1 MERQNAIPQPRAR
14 RGSLLKQSVALLV
27 ALAMAA
33 SFLGVPT
40 AFAVEGAAANAGS
53 IADTGNT
60 ANAGNTA
67 GAGAVAGAGDG
78 SQEPIVIVH
87 TNDVHCAVD
96 DNLGYAKL
104 ASYADSLE
112 EQYGEDRVTLVD
124 AGDAVQGNVIGT
136 LSQGEYLVDLM
147 NAVDYD
153 IAVPGN
159 HEFDYGMAQFNTL
172 VALSNAKYLSCNLTD
187 LRTGETVLDPYT
199 IVDYG
204 TGEDAIQVAY
214 VGISTPETLTKSSPN
229 TFKDESGAY
238 VYGFC
243 QDETG
248 DALYGAVQSAVDA
261 ARAEGADYVVAV
273 SHLGQEG
280 ITHQWRSDA
289 VVEHTT
295 GIDALIDGHSHEAYV
310 QDDVRNAAGAAV
322 PVVQTG
328 YGLQNIGTVTIE
340 PDTGEVSAQLVS
352 EWDGTDADVAAA
364 VQDVRDELAETTEQV
379 IGSSE
384 HKLVA
389 IEDDGF
395 AWAVRHR
402 ETNLGDF
409 VADAYLYAARSL
421 GYDADLAF
429 VNGGG
434 LRADVA
440 QGDVTY
446 GDLIN
451 VNPYSN
457 QLVHLEATGQQI
469 LDALELGARNLPES
483 AGGFL
488 QVAGVT
494 YTIRAD
500 IPSSVRLDD
509 EGRFAG
515 VAGEYRVRDVTVG
528 GEPLDLE
535 RTYGLVSISYL
546 VEEGGDGMTMFT
558 DDATLIGLDSEALIE
573 YIQDGL
579 GGVIGEQYAEEGGQ
593 GRVRIVDHGPSAD
606 DPCARFTD
614 VDRSA
619 WYHDAI
625 DWALE
630 NGALHGIGGTDLMMP
645 DADLSRAQMATIL
658 HNLEGNP
665 AADPTGAAAFAD
677 CDAGAWYAEAVAWA
691 RGAGVLTGY
700 DNGLFG
706 PNDALTR
713 EQAAAVIMRWA
724 AGQGED
730 VSARADL
737 AAFPDAG
744 EVSPWADDAMSWA
757 VAAGVLEGVEQ
768 PDGQCVLNAQDAVT
782 RAEMAALLMRLM

>member
-1 MERQNAIPQPRAR
+1 MERHNATSQPRAR
-14 RGSLLKQSVALLV
+14 RGSLFDRSIALLV

-33 SFLGVPT
+33 SFLGMPS
-40 AFAVEGAAANAGS
+40 AFAVEGATT
-53 IADTGNT
+53 DT
-60 ANAGNTA
+60 A
-67 GAGAVAGAGDG
+67 AGDG
-78 SQEPIVIVH
+78 SQGPIVIVH

-112 EQYGEDRVTLVD
+112 AQYGEDRVTLVD

-136 LSQGEYLVDLM
+136 LSQGEYLVDIM
-147 NAVDYD
+147 NAVGYD

-159 HEFDYGMAQFNTL
+159 HEFDYGMTQFNTL
-172 VALSNAKYLSCNLTD
+172 VALSNVKYLSCNFTD

-204 TGEDAIQVAY
+204 TGEDAVQVAY

-238 VYGFC
+238 IYGFC

-248 DALYGAVQSAVDA
+248 EALYDAVQDTVDT

-273 SHLGQEG
+273 THLGQEG
-280 ITHQWRSDA
+280 ITSQWRSDA

-310 QDDVRNAAGAAV
+310 QEDVQNAAGEAV

-328 YGLQNIGTVTIE
+328 YGLQNIGTVTIK
-340 PDTGEVSAQLVS
+340 PDTGEVEAQLVS
-352 EWDGTDADVAAA
+352 EWDGEDASVAAA
-364 VQDVRDELAETTEQV
+364 VQDVQNKLSETTEQV

-409 VADAYLYAARSL
+409 VADAYLYSARSL

-457 QLVHLEATGQQI
+457 QLVYLEATGQQI

-488 QVAGVT
+488 QVAGVS
-494 YTIRAD
+494 YTIRTD
-500 IPSSVRLDD
+500 IPSSVQLDAA
-509 EGRFAG
+509 ENFVG
-515 VAGEYRVRDVTVG
+515 VTGEYRVQDVTIG
-528 GEPLDLE
+528 GEPLDLA

-558 DDATLIGLDSEALIE
+558 GDVTLVGLDSEALID

-579 GGVIGEQYAEEGGQ
+579 GGVIGEQYANEGGQ
-593 GRVRIVDHGPSAD
+593 GRVRIVDHDPSAD
-606 DPCARFTD
+606 DPCAGFSD
-614 VDRSA
+614 VDRDA
-619 WYHDAI
+619 WYHSAI
-625 DWALE
+625 DWAIE
-630 NGALHGIGGTDLMMP
+630 NDVLHGMGGTDLMMP
-645 DADLSRAQMATIL
+645 DGELTRAQMATVL

-665 AADPTGAAAFAD
+665 SADPAVVSAFAD
-677 CDAGAWYAEAVAWA
+677 CDTSAWYAEAVAWA
-691 RGAGVLTGY
+691 YGDGVLNGY
-700 DNGLFG
+700 GESVFG
-706 PNDALTR
+706 PEDALTR
-713 EQAAAVIMRWA
+713 EQAAVVIMRWA
-724 AGQGED
+724 ASNGVD
-730 VSARADL
+730 TSVRADL
-737 AAFPDAG
+737 AAFSDADA
-744 EVSPWADDAMSWA
+744 VSSWANDAVSWA
-757 VAAGVLEGVEQ
+757 VAAGVLEGEEGA
-768 PDGQCVLNAQDAVT
+768 DGQCVLDPQDAVT
-782 RAEMAALLMRLM
+782 RAEMAALLMRMAEE